1 VIVKKKMKI
10 VIVDDHVLFRE
21 GLASIIRQEPDI
33 HVVGL
38 VGTVKEAIEVVI
50 STQPDIVL
58 MDYNLPDGTGVDATR
73 AIVRSCPE
81 TKVVFMTMSEQDD
94 DVIEAVRSG
103 AVGYL
108 LKNMS
113 PMKLLASLR
122 SVQQGESALSRTMT
136 LMVMK
141 ELSRTSPSEKTSDP
155 ALGNLTKREIE
166 VLAEVTAGSSNQE
179 IAEKLVISE
188 NTVKYHVH
196 SILSKLD
203 LQDRKEAAQFARQHG
218 IKI

>member
-1 VIVKKKMKI
+1 MIVKKKMKI

>member
-1 VIVKKKMKI
+1 MIVKEKMKI

-33 HVVGL
+33 QVVGL
-38 VGTVKEAIEVVI
+38 VGTVKEAVEVVI
-50 STQPDIVL
+50 NTQPDIVL

-73 AIVRSCPE
+73 EIVRSCPE
-81 TKVVFMTMSEQDD
+81 TKVVFMTMSEQDE

-141 ELSRTSPSEKTSDP
+141 ELSRTSPTEKTSDP
-155 ALGNLTKREIE
+155 ALGKLTRREIE
-166 VLAEVTAGSSNQE
+166 ILAEVAAGNSNQE

-218 IKI
+218 IKK

>member
-1 VIVKKKMKI
+1 MIVKKKMKI

-94 DVIEAVRSG
+94 NVIEAVRSG

-166 VLAEVTAGSSNQE
+166 VLAEVAAGNSNQE
-179 IAEKLVISE
+179 IAKKLVISE

>member
-155 ALGNLTKREIE
+155 TLGNLTKREIE

-218 IKI
+218 IKK